1 MNTDALCRILN
12 LKQDKIMVNQ
22 CKHAITYVKTCKY

>member
-22 CKHAITYVKTCKY
+22 CKHAITGSVAK